1 MDVYFRF
8 TNGEH
13 RSAHKIKD
21 HRITFTGGVYK
32 TTDKDIITDILS
44 SDLYKRGELVMLGD
58 SDTISNY
65 LAGEEPDYLTKEM
78 VYSLPDDCVR
88 ELAFVCNTREKKAVM
103 IIRAELI
110 GLPITDEVSAV
121 IEQYSVNNEPV
132 IDIIA
137 KAIEDGLLIKN
148 NRWYKF
154 DNERIHDAKATLYKE
169 EAEQILY
176 NYYKGLE

>member
-1 MDVYFRF
+1 
-8 TNGEH
+8 
-13 RSAHKIKD
+13 
-21 HRITFTGGVYK
+21 
-32 TTDKDIITDILS
+32 
-44 SDLYKRGELVMLGD
+44 
-58 SDTISNY
+58 
-65 LAGEEPDYLTKEM
+65 
-78 VYSLPDDCVR
+78 
-88 ELAFVCNTREKKAVM
+88 
-103 IIRAELI
+103 
-110 GLPITDEVSAV
+110 
-121 IEQYSVNNEPV
+121 VNNEPV